1 MSTLESNDPPAMR
14 SEAQPERGRKL
25 PELGRLLDAAAD
37 MLQIPELRDVGKGT
51 YTYERVRYAA
61 NKITAEPLTVEVP
74 SRYSA
79 RDQRAILKTLI
90 DAWPPNKQAHTF
102 DPNVIPVVRAR
113 WLAAADELLAGSLYR
128 E

>member
-1 MSTLESNDPPAMR
+1 MSFPESNEPQVTRP
-14 SEAQPERGRKL
+14 EAQPERGRKL

-37 MLQIPELRDVGKGT
+37 MLQIPELGDVGKGT

-61 NKITAEPLTVEVP
+61 NKIRVEPLTVEVP

-79 RDQRAILKTLI
+79 KDQRAILKTLI

-102 DPNVIPVVRAR
+102 DPNVIPVIRAR
-113 WLAAADELLAGSLYR
+113 WLVAADELLAGPLYR